1 MDSEALGIL
10 QLAMMNDIPIAG
22 HVQTRGATPSTQETT
37 TQEAIVQEEII
48 HGEIPQENKNHENT
62 ANESLVTE
70 QPEVVQP
77 VTPEVPPQQTETHVA
92 TSQPAPFQQQIST
105 SSTSPEA
112 GLTQAQQQQPVAPIQ
127 MGGLILPGGN
137 AVISNPTTI
146 PLPQTPQ
153 TPQTPQHAGKAPLS
167 EEEKQKR
174 KNEQIERAKKARE
187 ARKKAGPSLFHQ
199 PRRGGT
205 PGPSTPR
212 TPRTPT
218 TPRQNPAG
226 SQPGSDKAEAE
237 GLKILEAGDIP
248 VHLREQVRHDKD

>member
-1 MDSEALGIL
+1 
-10 QLAMMNDIPIAG
+10 
-22 HVQTRGATPSTQETT
+22 
-37 TQEAIVQEEII
+37 
-48 HGEIPQENKNHENT
+48 
-62 ANESLVTE
+62 
-70 QPEVVQP
+70 
-77 VTPEVPPQQTETHVA
+77 
-92 TSQPAPFQQQIST
+92 
-105 SSTSPEA
+105 
-112 GLTQAQQQQPVAPIQ
+112 